1 MHEFCGENEHTNALT
16 ACARLCTVVSL
27 RVGGG
32 MVGGWRGAEILPI
45 CCALHHSLVLYY
57 EWWPLWCC
65 SKAGGGKEARG
76 GVSISLHSPNLLLTS
91 HELLAGRHERGSE
104 RERESVRVSPVCAR
118 GLHHRIPF
126 TVSAGGHAL
135 MERIKRP
142 TSRSFP
148 SDSLD
153 TMAFQM
159 WLTGRLCRPHWAL
172 RRSSRRDCDTMALV
186 MEPISKW
193 TPKQVLDWM
202 KGTFLTFFFFLDH
215 RWFTPGVRCM
225 IMWWRWWWWWWW
237 CWWW

>member
-32 MVGGWRGAEILPI
+32 MVGGWGWGGAEILPI

-104 RERESVRVSPVCAR
+104 RERECARVSRVCAWIAPPHPVHR
-118 GLHHRIPF
+118 FCRRPCSDGENQKTDKPFFSLRFIRHHGIPDV
-126 TVSAGGHAL
+126 TD
-135 MERIKRP
+135 
-142 TSRSFP
+142 RSFMSP
-148 SDSLD
+148 ALSPAPFISE
-153 TMAFQM
+153 
-159 WLTGRLCRPHWAL
+159 RLWHHGFGY
-172 RRSSRRDCDTMALV
+172 
-186 MEPISKW
+186 
-193 TPKQVLDWM
+193 
-202 KGTFLTFFFFLDH
+202 GTYK
-215 RWFTPGVRCM
+215 
-225 IMWWRWWWWWWW
+225 
-237 CWWW
+237 